1 MRQQINLQIVAT
13 GKVVAKGVL
22 DASRLRARMAER
34 KLSQSELARRVGIS
48 QASIYN
54 LVSGKGYGS
63 KHIHLIARELGT
75 TPAYLTGE
83 TDQPEDDTPDAPR
96 LDSEIRELFDH
107 LLAMDTADR
116 RAIAQIARGLT
127 RHAPSG
133 RDVFTVHAPVTS
145 YRGPPVSENALG
157 QMIEGLLRAVDLT
170 APVPELARELAELW
184 PTAIAQVQGP
194 LYALDDET
202 PAAPAE
208 SPATLA
214 SAGRAPR

>member
-1 MRQQINLQIVAT
+1 MTLGARIEERI
-13 GKVVAKGVL
+13 KV
-22 DASRLRARMAER
+22 LR
-34 KLSQSELARRVGIS
+34 LSQSELARRAKVPQTTINS
-48 QASIYN
+48 LIR
-54 LVSGKGYGS
+54 GS
-63 KHIHLIARELGT
+63 RRTTPHLLRLARELST

-83 TDQPEDDTPDAPR
+83 TDDPEADAPTLPA
-96 LDSEIRELFDH
+96 LDFETRELLDDV
-107 LLAMDTADR
+107 ADMDPADR
-116 RAIAQIARGLT
+116 RAIAQIARSLT
-127 RHAPSG
+127 RRVPTGREGPATLHAP
-133 RDVFTVHAPVTS
+133 ATS

-202 PAAPAE
+202 SAAPAK

>member
-1 MRQQINLQIVAT
+1 MRGWAW
-13 GKVVAKGVL
+13 
-22 DASRLRARMAER
+22 
-34 KLSQSELARRVGIS
+34 LAAIF
-48 QASIYN
+48 A
-54 LVSGKGYGS
+54 
-63 KHIHLIARELGT
+63 
-75 TPAYLTGE
+75 
-83 TDQPEDDTPDAPR
+83 
-96 LDSEIRELFDH
+96 
-107 LLAMDTADR
+107 LLATP
-116 RAIAQIARGLT
+116 G
-127 RHAPSG
+127 HAVGNQSLVLNTSSG
-133 RDVFTVHAPVTS
+133 IWA
-145 YRGPPVSENALG
+145 VSENALG